1 MSQKNYPKR
10 LKKKHDK
17 KLRVIFLNFLFTFFC
32 FFLPKDVKYQ
42 HIIGQQALS
51 CAEPYLTVILIAV
64 NQSGVFV
71 LQGGL
76 QRLLEVFERSGPELH
91 TLLMRLTLRK
101 DIAEELMQEL
111 FVKLANF
118 GGLDK
123 VKNLA
128 AYAHKTAV
136 NMAFDW
142 RKTKGK
148 YPCQL
153 DDAPEPVSGL
163 ISPLDKLSLNEEIE
177 DVLCAISQLRGA
189 SREAFVMRYIQQQD
203 YECIA
208 GEMGKTPHQ
217 VRALCFKA
225 LMHIRYV
232 LSDKELRYSKK
243 GGHDAED

>member
-1 MSQKNYPKR
+1 M
-10 LKKKHDK
+10 
-17 KLRVIFLNFLFTFFC
+17 
-32 FFLPKDVKYQ
+32 
-42 HIIGQQALS
+42 
-51 CAEPYLTVILIAV
+51 
-64 NQSGVFV
+64 
-71 LQGGL
+71 QGGL
-76 QRLLEVFERSGPELH
+76 QRLLELFEHSGPSLY
-91 TLLMRLTLRK
+91 TLLMRLVLRE

-118 GGLDK
+118 RGLDK

-128 AYAHKTAV
+128 AYAHRTAV

-142 RKTKGK
+142 RKARDKD
-148 YPCQL
+148 PCRL
-153 DDAPEPVSGL
+153 DDAPEPPPDF

-189 SREAFVMRYIQQQD
+189 SREAFVMRYIQQHP
-203 YECIA
+203 YEYIA

-225 LMHIRYV
+225 LMHIRYL

-243 GGHDAED
+243 GGHNAEN

>member
-1 MSQKNYPKR
+1 
-10 LKKKHDK
+10 
-17 KLRVIFLNFLFTFFC
+17 
-32 FFLPKDVKYQ
+32 
-42 HIIGQQALS
+42 
-51 CAEPYLTVILIAV
+51 
-64 NQSGVFV
+64 VFV
-71 LQGGL
+71 LQGSL
-76 QRLLEVFERSGPELH
+76 QRLLDVFESSGPGLY
-91 TLLMRLTLRK
+91 TLLTRLVLRE

-118 GGLDK
+118 KGLDK

-142 RKTKGK
+142 RKANDKS
-148 YPCQL
+148 PCRL
-153 DDAPEPVSGL
+153 DNVPESVSDS
-163 ISPLDKLSLNEEIE
+163 ISPLDKLSLNEEVE

-189 SREAFVMRYIQQQD
+189 SREAFVMRYIQQRP
-203 YECIA
+203 YEYIA

-217 VRALCFKA
+217 VHALCFKA

-243 GGHDAED
+243 GGRDAED

>member
-1 MSQKNYPKR
+1 
-10 LKKKHDK
+10 
-17 KLRVIFLNFLFTFFC
+17 
-32 FFLPKDVKYQ
+32 
-42 HIIGQQALS
+42 
-51 CAEPYLTVILIAV
+51 V

-76 QRLLEVFERSGPELH
+76 QRLLEVFERSGPELY
-91 TLLMRLTLRK
+91 TLLTRLVLRE
-101 DIAEELMQEL
+101 DIAEELMQDL

-118 GGLDK
+118 KGLDK

-128 AYAHKTAV
+128 AYAHRTAV
-136 NMAFDW
+136 NMALDW
-142 RKTKGK
+142 RKARDKG
-148 YPCQL
+148 PCRL
-153 DDAPEPVSGL
+153 DDAPEPVSDF

-189 SREAFVMRYIQQQD
+189 SREAFVMRYIQQHP
-203 YECIA
+203 YEYIA

-232 LSDKELRYSKK
+232 LSDRELRYSKK
-243 GGHDAED
+243 GGRNAEN